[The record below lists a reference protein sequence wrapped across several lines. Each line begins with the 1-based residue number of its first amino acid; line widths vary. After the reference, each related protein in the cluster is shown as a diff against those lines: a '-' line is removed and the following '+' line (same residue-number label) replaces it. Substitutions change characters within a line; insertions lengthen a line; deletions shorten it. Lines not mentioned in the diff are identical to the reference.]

1 MTLPNADAFR
11 ILVAKAQRA
20 LDACQQKLA
29 QAHARREQLQASL
42 VRLQT
47 MMAEYRQR
55 QTQSMA
61 EGQLMADSLNQ
72 RQFIAQLQQLM
83 DQAMRAVSQADGQ
96 CAQFAQAVIQAQLE
110 VDKAQKIYDQSLAA
124 ARLHASRVEQKRM
137 DDLAVMRHPFRQ
149 GLSHP

>member
-1 MTLPNADAFR
+1 MTLPNAEAFR

-29 QAHARREQLQASL
+29 QARARREQLQASL
-42 VRLQT
+42 ARLQA

-55 QTQSMA
+55 QNDTMA
-61 EGQLMADSLNQ
+61 QGQLMADSLNQ
-72 RQFIAQLQQLM
+72 RQFIAQLQQLL

-96 CAQFAQAVIQAQLE
+96 CAQLAHTVIQAQLE
-110 VDKAQKIYDQSLAA
+110 VDKAKKIHEQALAA
-124 ARLHASRVEQKRM
+124 ARQHADRVEQKRQ

-149 GLSHP
+149 GLTHP

>member
-20 LDACQQKLA
+20 LDTCQQKLV
-29 QAHARREQLQASL
+29 QARTRREQLQASL

-55 QTQSMA
+55 QTQTMA
-61 EGQLMADSLNQ
+61 QGQLMADSLNQ
-72 RQFIAQLQQLM
+72 RQFIAQLQQLL
-83 DQAMRAVSQADGQ
+83 DQSMRAVSQADRQ
-96 CAQFAQAVIQAQLE
+96 CAQCAHAVIQAQLE
-110 VDKAQKIYDQSLAA
+110 VDKLQKIYEQTVAA
-124 ARLHASRVEQKRM
+124 ARLQADRVEQRRQ
-137 DDLAVMRHPFRQ
+137 DDLSVMRHQFRH